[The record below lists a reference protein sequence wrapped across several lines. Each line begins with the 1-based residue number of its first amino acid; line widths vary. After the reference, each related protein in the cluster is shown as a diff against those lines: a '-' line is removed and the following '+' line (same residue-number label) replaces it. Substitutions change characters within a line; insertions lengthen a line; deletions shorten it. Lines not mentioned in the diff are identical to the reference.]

1 MMRRLLP
8 HPLLSLAVLLMWL
21 VLQSSLAAGTLVMGV
36 VLALLTPFAMRALE
50 PELPRVGSPR
60 RILELVAVVLKDIV
74 RSNYA
79 VALILLGRRGPERV
93 SGFVRIKLELR
104 DRYGLAAL
112 AIILTATPGTLWVQY
127 DAPTGTLLLH
137 VLDLIDEETWRRLVK
152 ERYERRLMEIFE

>member
-21 VLQSSLAAGTLVMGV
+21 VLQSSLAAGTLVMGAA
-36 VLALLTPFAMRALE
+36 LALLTPFAMRALE
-50 PELPRVGSPR
+50 PERPRVGSPL
-60 RILELVAVVLKDIV
+60 RILELVAVVLKDIL

-79 VALILLGRRGPERV
+79 VASILLGRRGPDRI
-93 SGFVRIKLELR
+93 SGFVRIELELR

-112 AIILTATPGTLWVQY
+112 AIIVTSTPGTLWVQY
-127 DAPTGTLLLH
+127 DAATGTLLLH